1 MSSKYLLP
9 CRCGQQIAIE
19 PRQAGETVVCRCGAS
34 LHAPRMLE
42 IMALEPAPAESGPP
56 PSGVGWGWRQRTK
69 LLGVILLSAT
79 IIAGVILLLSR
90 PVSRFEVLSP
100 EEVQRN
106 AHKLTPSETWD
117 HWQWAKRG
125 LDRRTDQQHA
135 AAVVRFRI
143 WLAATVVLAL
153 AGVGLIAV
161 GMTPMRGGGG
171 HRVKD
176 GGQDV
181 G

>member
-19 PRQAGETVVCRCGAS
+19 PRQAGETVVCRCGAT
-34 LHAPRMLE
+34 LPTPRMLE
-42 IMALEPAPAESGPP
+42 IMALEPVPAESDPP

-79 IIAGVILLLSR
+79 IIAGVMLLLSR
-90 PVSRFEVLSP
+90 PVSRFEGLSP

-106 AHKLTPSETWD
+106 AHKLTPSQTWD
-117 HWQWAKRG
+117 QWQFYKRG
-125 LDRRTDQQHA
+125 LDRRTDTVYA
-135 AAVVRFRI
+135 RKMKSYRV
-143 WLAATVVLAL
+143 WLAATGVLAL

-161 GMTPMRGGGG
+161 GMTPHSR
-171 HRVKD
+171 K
-176 GGQDV
+176 Q
-181 G
+181 

>member
-34 LHAPRMLE
+34 LSAPRMLE
-42 IMALEPAPAESGPP
+42 IMALEPVPAESGPP

-79 IIAGVILLLSR
+79 IVAGVMLLLSR
-90 PVSRFEVLSP
+90 PVSIFQVLSP

-106 AHKLTPSETWD
+106 AHKLTPSQTWD
-117 HWQWAKRG
+117 QWQWAKRG
-125 LDRRTDQQHA
+125 LDRRTDTVHA
-135 AAVVRFRI
+135 RKMKSYRI
-143 WLAATVVLAL
+143 WLAATGVLAL
-153 AGVGLIAV
+153 TGVGLIAV
-161 GMTPMRGGGG
+161 GMTPHSR
-171 HRVKD
+171 K
-176 GGQDV
+176 Q
-181 G
+181 